1 MIPLNKTTRS
11 MLILLLAVT
20 GAAACYVAGLGT
32 GLTVARATAAVSMV
46 PTRLP
51 GQDAHI
57 QTPTPITPPPAP
69 TPTATISPQPSAG
82 EEDAFGIF
90 WEAWHVL
97 EEEFYGEL
105 PAESELPYAALR
117 GVIAATGDQYTAF
130 LDPLRAEIMRTDL
143 RGSFEGIGATVRLRP
158 DGKLEI
164 VQPLPA
170 RPAIQAGLRAQD
182 LILEVDGVELQGMNL
197 YEAISLIRGPAG
209 TTVRLLV
216 QREDDDQPF
225 LVEVE
230 RARIE
235 LPALESEMLEDD
247 IAYIKLNEFSQ
258 TATDSLKGSLRDLN
272 AQDPRGLVLD
282 LRGNPGGYLTVAVEV
297 ASQFVREGPVLLERF
312 NDQSERPYEAIPG
325 GLALD
330 IPLVVLVDGGSA
342 SASEIVAGAIQ
353 DTGRGLLVGTTTL
366 GKGSVQMAH
375 TLSDGSQLRV
385 TIARWFTPTGR
396 AIHGEGLVPD
406 IEVLV
411 TQEHLDADLDP
422 QLERAIKVLLEEV
435 S

>member
-1 MIPLNKTTRS
+1 MIPLNKTTKS
-11 MLILLLAVT
+11 VLILLLAVT
-20 GAAACYVAGLGT
+20 GAAACYLAGLGT
-32 GLTVARATAAVSMV
+32 GLTINQATAAVSMA
-46 PTRLP
+46 PTRLL
-51 GQDAHI
+51 GQDAHFE
-57 QTPTPITPPPAP
+57 TPAPATPPPAP

-82 EEDAFGIF
+82 EEDEFDIF

-105 PAESELPYAALR
+105 PAEPELPYAALR

-130 LDPLRAEIMRTDL
+130 LDPVRAEVMRTDL
-143 RGSFEGIGATVRLRP
+143 SGSFEGIGATVRMRP

-182 LILEVDGVELQGMNL
+182 VILEVDGVDLQGMNL

-225 LVEVE
+225 TVEVE

-235 LPALESEMLEDD
+235 LPVLESDMLESD
-247 IAYIKLNEFSQ
+247 IAYIKLNDFSQ
-258 TATDSLKGSLRDLN
+258 TATDSLKAALRDLMV
-272 AQDPRGLVLD
+272 QDPKGLVLD
-282 LRGNPGGYLTVAVEV
+282 LRGNPGGYLSVAVEV
-297 ASQFVREGPVLLERF
+297 SSQFVGDGPVLLERF
-312 NDQSERPYEAIPG
+312 KDQSERPYEAIPG

-396 AIHGEGLVPD
+396 AIHGEGLAPD

-411 TQEHLDADLDP
+411 TEEHLDADLDP
-422 QLERAIKVLLEEV
+422 QLERAIQELLEEH
-435 S
+435 